1 MKAKERHE
9 LKQNEFATAALRVSA
24 WVTANSQ
31 RALTAAVA
39 VALVVALVAGIAW
52 WRRQAANEAGGL
64 LGAAVAIAQSP
75 IAPAPTIPGA
85 AQQAGTYPTE
95 EARLTATLEAYEA
108 VIAAYPSSQAALTAR
123 YSIASSLLDAGRA
136 AEAEQRFDEVIAAAG
151 TSMYGPLAR
160 LGRGQA
166 LAAQDRHDE
175 AIALFTELSADRTS
189 PLPVDGVLIQLARTS
204 ARAGRTDEARA
215 AFRRIVDEFPTSGYV
230 AEARRELSRMG

>member
-9 LKQNEFATAALRVSA
+9 LKQNEFANAALRASA

-31 RALTAAVA
+31 RAIAAGVA
-39 VALVVALVAGIAW
+39 VAAIIALVAGIGW
-52 WRRQAANEAGGL
+52 WRQQSANAAGAL

-85 AQQAGTYPTE
+85 SQQAGTYPTE
-95 EARLTATLEAYEA
+95 EARLTAAIEAYEA
-108 VIAAYPSSQAALTAR
+108 VVAAYPSSPAALTAR
-123 YSIASSLLDAGRA
+123 YAIATTLVDAGRA
-136 AEAEQRFDEVIAAAG
+136 ADAESRFDEVIAAAG
-151 TSMYGPLAR
+151 SSMYGPLAR

-166 LAAQDRHDE
+166 LAAQGKHDD

-189 PLPVDGVLIQLARTS
+189 PLPVDGVLIQLARAS

-215 AFRRIVDEFPTSGYV
+215 AFKRIVDEFPSSSYV
-230 AEARRELSRMG
+230 AEARRELSRLG